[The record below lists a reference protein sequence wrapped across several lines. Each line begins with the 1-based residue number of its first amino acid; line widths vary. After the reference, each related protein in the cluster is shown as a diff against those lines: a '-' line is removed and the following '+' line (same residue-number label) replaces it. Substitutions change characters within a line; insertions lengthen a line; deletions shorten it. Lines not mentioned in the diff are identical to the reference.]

1 MAEYIQKPT
10 QVVNV
15 GDTVIFNTVMSTLAG
30 GFNKA
35 DLMAKKVIESI
46 AANSG
51 ELFKTNSIYRKLV
64 TWKFRKRN
72 PKTRY
77 KQLEKAR
84 KMNSGQSA
92 V

>member
-1 MAEYIQKPT
+1 MAEYIRTPI

-35 DLMAKKVIESI
+35 DLIAKKAIESI
-46 AANSG
+46 AVNSG
-51 ELFKTNSIYRKLV
+51 ELFKANSIYCKRV
-64 TWKFRKRN
+64 AWKFRKRN
-72 PKTRY
+72 PKIRY

-84 KMNSGQSA
+84 KIRNA
-92 V
+92 